1 MDERTLAG
9 LGRCGG
15 LPHQAGSLPL
25 HFSIDQPSR
34 ISLYLSH
41 HKHEAKKKKKK
52 KIAHPGIESPGE
64 AAMGF
69 LACAGYTLVGAGPPA
84 AIFYE
89 FIVSSPFV
97 LLVSLASAFFW
108 VTVLLAN
115 SVVWRSLSWMTH
127 QGQTEALRV
136 LPLISFF
143 ATEELLR
150 PMVFRQT
157 KRATAALER
166 RAVALRHP
174 RLTKLERMRIFLGI
188 GAGQGVAHSCLFF
201 LNTVVTSYR

>member
-1 MDERTLAG
+1 
-9 LGRCGG
+9 
-15 LPHQAGSLPL
+15 
-25 HFSIDQPSR
+25 
-34 ISLYLSH
+34 
-41 HKHEAKKKKKK
+41 
-52 KIAHPGIESPGE
+52 
-64 AAMGF
+64 MGF

-115 SVVWRSLSWMTH
+115 SVVWRSLSWLTH

-150 PMVFRQT
+150 PLVFRQT